1 MMHAA
6 WYLSFIL
13 SVFLFMSSGCDS
25 NHEQPPV
32 QKPSTEDTVLKEQLK
47 PLEDAKKVEQTLQ
60 QAADKQNDAIKQQ
73 TK

>member
-47 PLEDAKKVEQTLQ
+47 PLEDAKKVE
-60 QAADKQNDAIKQQ
+60 
-73 TK
+73 